1 MPPFSLLKGFRLLKT
16 VKVARTAGTVSKV
29 SKVSK
34 LGLMVKELP
43 VVKIV
48 AGSVIGIAAYS
59 WWQKSTSS
67 VSEMLGISEENS
79 SILMVVVVAV
89 VLALLVSA
97 VRRR

>member
-1 MPPFSLLKGFRLLKT
+1 MPPFSLLKGFKLLKT
-16 VKVARTAGTVSKV
+16 ARVAKTAGTVSKV

-34 LGLMVKELP
+34 LGLVVKELP

-48 AGSVIGIAAYS
+48 AGSAIGIAAIS

-67 VSEMLGISEENS
+67 VSEVLGISEESS
-79 SILMVVVVAV
+79 SILIVVAIAI